1 MVFEDGATLIVR
13 GEGGAVFP
21 MDVPATG
28 TVRREI
34 FDDHIEK
41 GWLTIISDDPESYDP
56 DAEIVAPDAEPEPVS
71 DAVAVALEL
80 VDEVPD
86 GNVDEVLSWAEDDA
100 DRQLAALMVEQ
111 GEDGKGRKG
120 VVESL
125 TSALTP
131 ED

>member
-1 MVFEDGATLIVR
+1 MSDEVTTLTVK
-13 GEGGAVFP
+13 GEGGHVFE
-21 MDVPATG
+21 MDVPAEG
-28 TVRREI
+28 TARREI
-34 FDDHIEK
+34 FDEFVQK
-41 GWLTIISDDPESYDP
+41 GTIVVLEGKVPETQT
-56 DAEIVAPDAEPEPVS
+56 VAEPDPV
-71 DAVAVALEL
+71 DPQVAAALEL

-86 GNVDEVLSWAEDDA
+86 ANADEVLSWAEDDA

>member
-1 MVFEDGATLIVR
+1 MSDEVTTLTVK
-13 GEGGAVFP
+13 GEGGHVFE
-21 MDVPATG
+21 MDVPAAG
-28 TVRREI
+28 TMRRET
-34 FDDHIEK
+34 FDEFVAK
-41 GWLTIISDDPESYDP
+41 GTLVILEGKVPE
-56 DAEIVAPDAEPEPVS
+56 AAPEPEPVS

-80 VDEVPD
+80 VEEVPD
-86 GNVDEVLSWAEDDA
+86 GNADEVLSWAEDDA

>member
-1 MVFEDGATLIVR
+1 M
-13 GEGGAVFP
+13 FP

-34 FDDHIEK
+34 FDDHLVK
-41 GWLTIISDDPESYDP
+41 GWLTVISDDPDNYDP
-56 DAEIVAPDAEPEPVS
+56 DAEPVAPADDEPEPEDPQVL
-71 DAVAVALEL
+71 AALEL

-86 GNVDEVLSWAEDDA
+86 ANADEVLAWAEDDS

-111 GEDGKGRKG
+111 GEGGKARKG
-120 VVESL
+120 VVEHL